1 MAGNENVAE
10 LARVPSRWTVIV
22 DDHEWARIHTNE
34 EDSCDVR
41 YRFAP
46 AASLQTNLH
55 LAIDFPHFIGPDP
68 TRAGAAE
75 DGSGAEVEFGV
86 VPGAGD
92 AAVLDRTEG
101 DRGVGVGTEIIEGVD
116 DTLVPDEGDAMTVE
130 LIRTAFA
137 FFEVFGM
144 GDGLE
149 GHFLFFVLRSSFFVL
164 RSSFFVLRSSFQV
177 SSFQFSV
184 FSFQFSVLAE
194 LGNGID

>member
-1 MAGNENVAE
+1 MAANFPDVNVAE

-46 AASLQTNLH
+46 AASLQTNLD
-55 LAIDFPHFIGPDP
+55 LTIDFPDFIGPDP
-68 TRAGAAE
+68 ARAGAAE

-86 VPGAGD
+86 MPGTGD
-92 AAVLDRTEG
+92 AAVLDGTEG

-137 FFEVFGM
+137 FLEVFGL

-149 GHFLFFVLRSSFFVL
+149 GHFLFKVSGLK
-164 RSSFFVLRSSFQV
+164 FQV
-177 SSFQFSV
+177 LSSEF
-184 FSFQFSVLAE
+184 
-194 LGNGID
+194 